1 MDYGKHDIM
10 NLIYQVNRLIDKV
23 EYAVD
28 TATTDA
34 AYLNIGLMK
43 LKDWAGVICSY
54 IEDENKPELVAK
66 IKESGPLYI
75 LMLKAQMSTET
86 REAISDYCT
95 QIADLREWAKPM
107 PLTSDP
113 QEPTTRRKP
122 GRPRQQRRP
131 FADYIETNDPE
142 KRAKIIDTIASLMST
157 TDKIRRK
164 IWVLRAAL
172 ELGIFGDRPDQKS
185 VESAFDLRMAKSTYN
200 YGYDES
206 KRPEP
211 TIYANFINR
220 LSTTINEPN

>member
-1 MDYGKHDIM
+1 MKDKKQYTVG
-10 NLIYQVNRLIDKV
+10 LINQVNRLIDEV
-23 EYAVD
+23 EYVVE

-34 AYLNIGLMK
+34 TYLNSK
-43 LKDWAGVICSY
+43 LLNLANWAGEICAY
-54 IEDENKPELVAK
+54 IQHENQPALIAN
-66 IKESGPLYI
+66 IKASGPLYA
-75 LMLKAQMSTET
+75 LMLKAKMPTET
-86 REAISDYCT
+86 RESISDYCAM
-95 QIADLREWAKPM
+95 IADLRKWAKPM
-107 PLTSDP
+107 PITNTP

-122 GRPRQQRRP
+122 GRPRQQYRP

-142 KRAKIIDTIASLMST
+142 KRAKIIDAIASLMGT

-172 ELGIFGDRPDQKS
+172 ELGIFGDRPDKKS
-185 VESAFDLRMAKSTYN
+185 VESAFDLSMARSTYN

-220 LSTTINEPN
+220 LRAAIAEPN